1 MRIKILLNV
10 FIAVF
15 LCHFMGQ
22 AQDTL
27 DVAPFTPDGELNLAP
42 TIFSDTTETG
52 ERANL
57 NRVYRLQRG
66 QIYLMDQTVFADY
79 PIRLVAD
86 GDDSQRPPILVRGKY
101 PTGDPIKTFF
111 TFTGSNQ
118 SHSFKN
124 IIFTGVDE
132 DREYHNQWNRGLKIA
147 GDNVELHL
155 TKCIMNAWAGLF
167 LEVEGDN
174 ASLYIK
180 DSEWRNGVG
189 TQGAPWGA
197 QQTVVFSNHLKN
209 LIVLNNT
216 FFNTGGFW
224 LFQEDGVADS
234 VKVEHNTLF
243 TGVID
248 LLRMRDLVNA
258 DFRSNLFYGTHA
270 YGQNQAERDASW
282 FDKDGQ
288 IISMF
293 SIDTSGV
300 DLLASNGLTESDKR
314 IVVSNNTYYSPQ
326 ALQDWWATIPGLYTP
341 VWMHDRTMAMFADDA
356 AYPNL
361 EAFDNFEMDP
371 NFVDTDMATWVMDE
385 VITYCSKTRN
395 GFGSTT
401 SPRNYDAHTG
411 NSDVLL
417 MPWPLPESLV
427 YTNADMLVGGHD
439 GLPVGDL
446 NWFPDKRA
454 IYNEDGTVATHDL
467 KKYTSVNVIDNI
479 SPNPASDK
487 IFLDINFEQQT
498 FAKIEV
504 ININGVVVKTLA
516 GKKYTAGKNVIE
528 IDVNE
533 MATGAYSIKVSSEN
547 NVSAKRFIKH

>member
-1 MRIKILLNV
+1 MRIRILLSV

-15 LCHFMGQ
+15 FCHFTGQ

-27 DVAPFTPDGELNLAP
+27 DVAPFTPDGDLNLAP
-42 TIFSDTTETG
+42 TIFGDTTETG

-57 NRVYRLQRG
+57 DRVYRLQRG
-66 QIYLMDQTVFADY
+66 QLYVMDQTVFANY

-86 GDDSQRPPILVRGKY
+86 GDDSQRPPILVRGTY
-101 PTGDPIKTFF
+101 PTGDPVKTFF

-118 SHSFKN
+118 SHSFEN
-124 IIFTGVDE
+124 IVFTGVNL
-132 DREYHNQWNRGLKIA
+132 DREYHNEWNRGLKIA
-147 GDNVELHL
+147 GDNVELSLSH
-155 TKCIMNAWAGLF
+155 CIMNAWAGLF
-167 LEVEGDN
+167 LEIEGN
-174 ASLYIK
+174 GASLSIK

-189 TQGAPWGA
+189 SQAAPWGA
-197 QQTVVFSNHLKN
+197 QQTVVFATHLKN
-209 LIVLNNT
+209 LIILNNT

-248 LLRMRDLVNA
+248 LVRMRDFVNT

-270 YGQNQAERDASW
+270 YGQNQSERDAGW
-282 FDKDGQ
+282 FDKDGER
-288 IISMF
+288 ISMF
-293 SIDTSGV
+293 SIDTSGIG
-300 DLLASNGLTESDKR
+300 LLSNNGLTESDKR
-314 IVVSNNTYYSPQ
+314 IVVSHNTYYSPQ
-326 ALQDWWATIPGLYTP
+326 ALQDWWATIPGLFTP

-356 AYPNL
+356 AYPGL

-371 NFVDTDMATWVMDE
+371 QFVDTDMETWVVDE

-401 SPRNYDAHTG
+401 SHRNYDLHTG
-411 NSDVLL
+411 TTDILL
-417 MPWPLPESLV
+417 MPCPLPESLV

-446 NWFPDKRA
+446 NWFPEKRA
-454 IYNEDGTVATHDL
+454 IYNEDGTVATNDL
-467 KKYTSVNVIDNI
+467 KKYKSINVIENI

-487 IFLDINFEQQT
+487 IFLDLSFEKQT

-504 ININGVVVKTLA
+504 ININGVVVKTLSN
-516 GKKYTAGKNVIE
+516 KTYSVGKNVIE
-528 IDVNE
+528 IEIDDI
-533 MATGAYSIKVSSEN
+533 ASGAYTVRVSSEN
-547 NVSAKRFIKH
+547 NISAKRFIKH